1 MRCEE
6 VRELAPEI
14 ALGIADGEARAEALR
29 HLSGCEG
36 CRRALEQL
44 SEVADEL
51 LLVAPVQE
59 PSAGFESRVVEAMGL
74 PERRRRRGR
83 LPRWLAPRWLAPR
96 LGPALATAVIA
107 VAAMTAVYHD
117 DHQTAQRYRETLA
130 QANGRYFQAAPLT
143 DGTGARGGVAFGY
156 EGSPSWLLLTVD
168 AGHRDAVKRAAL
180 VTRDGRTIP
189 LRSRGLDS
197 EGSWGGAIP
206 VSLYDVASVRLLG
219 AGHGDVLRAS
229 FPEGISE
236 SD

>member
-1 MRCEE
+1 MRCED

-51 LLVAPVQE
+51 LLVAPAQE

-74 PERRRRRGR
+74 QERRRRGR
-83 LPRWLAPRWLAPR
+83 GPRWLTPRWLAPR
-96 LGPALATAVIA
+96 LGPVLATAVIA

-130 QANGRYFQAAPLT
+130 QANGRYFQAAPLK
-143 DGTGARGGVAFGY
+143 DGSGARAGVAFGY

-168 AGHRDAVKRAAL
+168 AGHRDAVKRAEL

-189 LRSRGLDS
+189 LRSLGLDS

-206 VSLYDVASVRLLG
+206 VNLYDVASVQLLG

-229 FPEGISE
+229 FPQGTSE